1 MTYASDFRELAPL
14 LMRKDGGEA
23 ANEIDEAAPTSKEAQ
38 EEADTLSSEDEDTSE
53 SKSKGSSW
61 NPFSISL
68 DPWADKKERDA
79 IIDRELDSIK
89 DFFNIFNPD
98 NFKTKAGGGRIA
110 DDFRAIAPLLT
121 RNKGGDTST
130 VKNKMNIGGEPHQLS
145 YINSDEADILRRLG
159 GSGRP
164 VNGVPAYAIDADIGS
179 GWSDPADPGVQSGVD
194 DTAIDHLTPAERDR
208 ATALS
213 QVAALGHLD
222 PGGPVD
228 PDYDYIH
235 KFQTDPP
242 DWWDKGESPRTPLS
256 RAEQEQS
263 QIASRSEGGGLS
275 TIYKATGGRSSR
287 YLDEYGREI
296 LLEDLED
303 EEFVYDPN
311 DPYADI
317 PDPDIL
323 GLTGFHSSYDRAPID
338 LAVAGL
344 SALGF
349 HGAGPFMAI
358 TTQHARQNYV
368 NSIRA
373 QYDLEPLGFF
383 SIGMTKE
390 EQQYPITEEEL
401 ARKGQYGDL
410 GVTTGGYGRL
420 DREPTEQE
428 IKDWTKPSG
437 FWYELFGRN
446 PYDIMMQEYQDKR
459 DKSVREQQEAVKNR
473 GAAASQVAAMYGAT
487 PVDPPVGPPDLID
500 EGVPTNVWDEL
511 AEQPIQTIIDD
522 TFIDATTDFGDD
534 DTSSDNDTSDDYS
547 SWF

>member
-14 LMRKDGGEA
+14 L
-23 ANEIDEAAPTSKEAQ
+23 
-38 EEADTLSSEDEDTSE
+38 
-53 SKSKGSSW
+53 
-61 NPFSISL
+61 
-68 DPWADKKERDA
+68 
-79 IIDRELDSIK
+79 
-89 DFFNIFNPD
+89 
-98 NFKTKAGGGRIA
+98 
-110 DDFRAIAPLLT
+110 T
-121 RNKGGDTST
+121 RNKGGNTST

-145 YINSDEADILRRLG
+145 YINSDEADILQRLG

-213 QVAALGHLD
+213 QAAALGHLD

-242 DWWDKGESPRTPLS
+242 DWWDKGEIPRTPLS

-287 YLDEYGREI
+287 SDCFNEYGQKVPCES
-296 LLEDLED
+296 LEDPASRHDPPED
-303 EEFVYDPN
+303 PK
-311 DPYADI
+311 I
-317 PDPDIL
+317 DIL
-323 GLTGFHSSYDRAPID
+323 GLDAFHSSYDRAPID

-349 HGAGPFMAI
+349 QGAGPFLGI

-390 EQQYPITEEEL
+390 EQQYPITLEEL

-410 GVTTGGYGRL
+410 GTITGGYGRL

-437 FWYELFGRN
+437 LLYDMWGRN

>member
-23 ANEIDEAAPTSKEAQ
+23 ANEIDEAAPTSKAAQ
-38 EEADTLSSEDEDTSE
+38 EEAAPLSSEDEDKDPAG

-79 IIDRELDSIK
+79 IIDRELNSIK

-98 NFKTKAGGGRIA
+98 NFKTKAGGGRI
-110 DDFRAIAPLLT
+110 
-121 RNKGGDTST
+121 
-130 VKNKMNIGGEPHQLS
+130 
-145 YINSDEADILRRLG
+145 Y
-159 GSGRP
+159 
-164 VNGVPAYAIDADIGS
+164 
-179 GWSDPADPGVQSGVD
+179 
-194 DTAIDHLTPAERDR
+194 
-208 ATALS
+208 
-213 QVAALGHLD
+213 
-222 PGGPVD
+222 
-228 PDYDYIH
+228 
-235 KFQTDPP
+235 
-242 DWWDKGESPRTPLS
+242 
-256 RAEQEQS
+256 EQS

-287 YLDEYGREI
+287 SDCFNEYGQKVPCES
-296 LLEDLED
+296 LEDPASRHDPPED
-303 EEFVYDPN
+303 PK
-311 DPYADI
+311 I
-317 PDPDIL
+317 DIL
-323 GLTGFHSSYDRAPID
+323 GLDAFHSSYDREPID

-349 HGAGPFMAI
+349 HGAGPFLGI

-390 EQQYPITEEEL
+390 EQQYPITPEEL

-410 GVTTGGYGRL
+410 GTITGGYGRL

-437 FWYELFGRN
+437 LLYDMWGRN
-446 PYDIMMQEYQDKR
+446 PYDIMMQEIHDER

-522 TFIDATTDFGDD
+522 TFIDATIPSDDWESYTDFGDD
-534 DTSSDNDTSDDYS
+534 DSSSDNDTSDDYS

>member
-23 ANEIDEAAPTSKEAQ
+23 ANEIDEAAPTSKAAQ
-38 EEADTLSSEDEDTSE
+38 EEAAPLSSEDEDKDPAG

-79 IIDRELDSIK
+79 IIDRELNSIK

-98 NFKTKAGGGRIA
+98 NFKTKAGGGRI
-110 DDFRAIAPLLT
+110 
-121 RNKGGDTST
+121 
-130 VKNKMNIGGEPHQLS
+130 
-145 YINSDEADILRRLG
+145 Y
-159 GSGRP
+159 
-164 VNGVPAYAIDADIGS
+164 
-179 GWSDPADPGVQSGVD
+179 
-194 DTAIDHLTPAERDR
+194 
-208 ATALS
+208 
-213 QVAALGHLD
+213 
-222 PGGPVD
+222 
-228 PDYDYIH
+228 
-235 KFQTDPP
+235 
-242 DWWDKGESPRTPLS
+242 
-256 RAEQEQS
+256 EQS

-275 TIYKATGGRSSR
+275 TIYKARGGRSSR
-287 YLDEYGREI
+287 SDCFNEYGQKVPCES
-296 LLEDLED
+296 LEDPASRHDPPED
-303 EEFVYDPN
+303 PK
-311 DPYADI
+311 I
-317 PDPDIL
+317 DIL
-323 GLTGFHSSYDRAPID
+323 GLDAFHSSYDREPID

-349 HGAGPFMAI
+349 HGAGPFLGI

-410 GVTTGGYGRL
+410 GTITGGYGRL
-420 DREPTEQE
+420 GREPTEQE
-428 IKDWTKPSG
+428 IQDWTKPSG
-437 FWYELFGRN
+437 LLYDMWGRN
-446 PYDIMMQEYQDKR
+446 PYDIMMQEIHDER

-522 TFIDATTDFGDD
+522 TFIDATIPSDDWESYTDFGDD
-534 DTSSDNDTSDDYS
+534 DSSSDNDTSDDYS

>member
-23 ANEIDEAAPTSKEAQ
+23 ANEIDEAAPTSKAAQ
-38 EEADTLSSEDEDTSE
+38 EEAAPLSSEDEDKDPAG

-79 IIDRELDSIK
+79 IIDRELNSIK

-98 NFKTKAGGGRIA
+98 NFKTKAGGGRI
-110 DDFRAIAPLLT
+110 
-121 RNKGGDTST
+121 
-130 VKNKMNIGGEPHQLS
+130 
-145 YINSDEADILRRLG
+145 Y
-159 GSGRP
+159 
-164 VNGVPAYAIDADIGS
+164 
-179 GWSDPADPGVQSGVD
+179 
-194 DTAIDHLTPAERDR
+194 
-208 ATALS
+208 
-213 QVAALGHLD
+213 
-222 PGGPVD
+222 
-228 PDYDYIH
+228 
-235 KFQTDPP
+235 
-242 DWWDKGESPRTPLS
+242 
-256 RAEQEQS
+256 EQS

-287 YLDEYGREI
+287 SDCFNEYGQKVPCES
-296 LLEDLED
+296 LEDPASRHDPPED
-303 EEFVYDPN
+303 PK
-311 DPYADI
+311 I
-317 PDPDIL
+317 DIL
-323 GLTGFHSSYDRAPID
+323 GLDAFHSSYDREPID

-349 HGAGPFMAI
+349 HGAGPFLGI

-410 GVTTGGYGRL
+410 GTITGGYGRL

-446 PYDIMMQEYQDKR
+446 PYDIMMQEIHDER

-522 TFIDATTDFGDD
+522 TFIDATIPSDDWESYTDFGDD
-534 DTSSDNDTSDDYS
+534 DSSSDNDTSDDYS

>member
-23 ANEIDEAAPTSKEAQ
+23 ANEIDEAAPTSKAAQ
-38 EEADTLSSEDEDTSE
+38 EEAAPLSSEDEDKDPAG

-79 IIDRELDSIK
+79 IIDRELNSIK

-98 NFKTKAGGGRIA
+98 NFKTKAGGGRI
-110 DDFRAIAPLLT
+110 
-121 RNKGGDTST
+121 
-130 VKNKMNIGGEPHQLS
+130 
-145 YINSDEADILRRLG
+145 Y
-159 GSGRP
+159 
-164 VNGVPAYAIDADIGS
+164 
-179 GWSDPADPGVQSGVD
+179 
-194 DTAIDHLTPAERDR
+194 
-208 ATALS
+208 
-213 QVAALGHLD
+213 
-222 PGGPVD
+222 
-228 PDYDYIH
+228 
-235 KFQTDPP
+235 
-242 DWWDKGESPRTPLS
+242 
-256 RAEQEQS
+256 EQS

-287 YLDEYGREI
+287 SDCFNEYGQKVPCES
-296 LLEDLED
+296 LEDPASRHDPPED
-303 EEFVYDPN
+303 PK
-311 DPYADI
+311 I
-317 PDPDIL
+317 DIL
-323 GLTGFHSSYDRAPID
+323 GLDAFHSSYDREPID

-349 HGAGPFMAI
+349 HGAGPFLGI

-390 EQQYPITEEEL
+390 EQQYPITPEEL

-410 GVTTGGYGRL
+410 GTITGGYGRL
-420 DREPTEQE
+420 GREPTEQE
-428 IKDWTKPSG
+428 IQDWTKPSG
-437 FWYELFGRN
+437 LLYDMWGRN
-446 PYDIMMQEYQDKR
+446 PYDIMMQEIHDER

-522 TFIDATTDFGDD
+522 TFIDATIPSDDWESYTDFGDD
-534 DTSSDNDTSDDYS
+534 DSSSDNDTSDDYS

>member
-23 ANEIDEAAPTSKEAQ
+23 ANEIDEAAPTSKAAQ
-38 EEADTLSSEDEDTSE
+38 EEAAPLSSEDEDKDPAG

-79 IIDRELDSIK
+79 IIDRELNSIK

-98 NFKTKAGGGRIA
+98 NFKTKAGGGRI
-110 DDFRAIAPLLT
+110 
-121 RNKGGDTST
+121 
-130 VKNKMNIGGEPHQLS
+130 
-145 YINSDEADILRRLG
+145 Y
-159 GSGRP
+159 
-164 VNGVPAYAIDADIGS
+164 
-179 GWSDPADPGVQSGVD
+179 
-194 DTAIDHLTPAERDR
+194 
-208 ATALS
+208 
-213 QVAALGHLD
+213 
-222 PGGPVD
+222 
-228 PDYDYIH
+228 
-235 KFQTDPP
+235 
-242 DWWDKGESPRTPLS
+242 
-256 RAEQEQS
+256 EQS

-287 YLDEYGREI
+287 SDCFNEYGQKVPCES
-296 LLEDLED
+296 LEDPASRHDPPED
-303 EEFVYDPN
+303 PK
-311 DPYADI
+311 I
-317 PDPDIL
+317 DIL
-323 GLTGFHSSYDRAPID
+323 GLDAFHSSYDREPID

-349 HGAGPFMAI
+349 HGAGPFLGI

-390 EQQYPITEEEL
+390 EQQYPITPEEL

-410 GVTTGGYGRL
+410 GTITGGYGRL

-459 DKSVREQQEAVKNR
+459 DRQAFEEKEKETWEGIRSAMKDDKTDWGWAPSPGSSASLTPDQIDLGLDTDRQEDLSGAGDDWGSYTDFAV
-473 GAAASQVAAMYGAT
+473 
-487 PVDPPVGPPDLID
+487 
-500 EGVPTNVWDEL
+500 
-511 AEQPIQTIIDD
+511 DD
-522 TFIDATTDFGDD
+522 TSTSDDWESYTDFEDD
-534 DTSSDNDTSDDYS
+534 DTSASDDSNSDNDTSVGYG
-547 SWF
+547 F

>member
-23 ANEIDEAAPTSKEAQ
+23 ANEIDEAAPTSKAAQ
-38 EEADTLSSEDEDTSE
+38 EEAAPLSSEDEDKDPAG

-79 IIDRELDSIK
+79 IIDRELNSIK

-98 NFKTKAGGGRIA
+98 NFKTKAGGGRI
-110 DDFRAIAPLLT
+110 
-121 RNKGGDTST
+121 
-130 VKNKMNIGGEPHQLS
+130 
-145 YINSDEADILRRLG
+145 Y
-159 GSGRP
+159 
-164 VNGVPAYAIDADIGS
+164 
-179 GWSDPADPGVQSGVD
+179 
-194 DTAIDHLTPAERDR
+194 
-208 ATALS
+208 
-213 QVAALGHLD
+213 
-222 PGGPVD
+222 
-228 PDYDYIH
+228 
-235 KFQTDPP
+235 
-242 DWWDKGESPRTPLS
+242 
-256 RAEQEQS
+256 EQS

-287 YLDEYGREI
+287 SDCFNEYGQKVPCES
-296 LLEDLED
+296 LEDPASRHDPPED
-303 EEFVYDPN
+303 PK
-311 DPYADI
+311 I
-317 PDPDIL
+317 DIL
-323 GLTGFHSSYDRAPID
+323 GLDAFHSSYDREPID

-349 HGAGPFMAI
+349 HGAGPFLGI

-390 EQQYPITEEEL
+390 EQQYPITAEEL

-410 GVTTGGYGRL
+410 GTITGGYGRL
-420 DREPTEQE
+420 GREPTEQE
-428 IKDWTKPSG
+428 IQDWTKPSG
-437 FWYELFGRN
+437 LLYDMWGRN
-446 PYDIMMQEYQDKR
+446 PYDIMMQEIHDER

-522 TFIDATTDFGDD
+522 TFIDATIPSDDWESYTDFGDD
-534 DTSSDNDTSDDYS
+534 DSSSDNDTSDDYS

>member
-23 ANEIDEAAPTSKEAQ
+23 ANEIDEAAPTSKAAQ
-38 EEADTLSSEDEDTSE
+38 EEAAPLSSEDEDKDPAG

-79 IIDRELDSIK
+79 IIDRELNSIK

-98 NFKTKAGGGRIA
+98 NFKTKAGGGRI
-110 DDFRAIAPLLT
+110 
-121 RNKGGDTST
+121 
-130 VKNKMNIGGEPHQLS
+130 
-145 YINSDEADILRRLG
+145 Y
-159 GSGRP
+159 
-164 VNGVPAYAIDADIGS
+164 
-179 GWSDPADPGVQSGVD
+179 
-194 DTAIDHLTPAERDR
+194 
-208 ATALS
+208 
-213 QVAALGHLD
+213 
-222 PGGPVD
+222 
-228 PDYDYIH
+228 
-235 KFQTDPP
+235 
-242 DWWDKGESPRTPLS
+242 
-256 RAEQEQS
+256 EQS

-287 YLDEYGREI
+287 SDCFNEYGQKVPCES
-296 LLEDLED
+296 LEDPASRHDPPED
-303 EEFVYDPN
+303 PK
-311 DPYADI
+311 I
-317 PDPDIL
+317 DIL
-323 GLTGFHSSYDRAPID
+323 GLDAFHSSYDREPID

-349 HGAGPFMAI
+349 HGAGPFLGI

-410 GVTTGGYGRL
+410 GTITGGYGRL
-420 DREPTEQE
+420 GREPTEQE
-428 IKDWTKPSG
+428 IQDWTKPSG
-437 FWYELFGRN
+437 LLYDMWGRN
-446 PYDIMMQEYQDKR
+446 PYDIMMQEIHDER

-522 TFIDATTDFGDD
+522 TFIDATIPSDDWESYTDFGDD
-534 DTSSDNDTSDDYS
+534 DSSSDNDTSDDYS